1 LKVDGN
7 ALSATSMNQT
17 TIMNSRAC
25 LYSHPDD
32 GDVITSM
39 HLPGPRE
46 WEIDPTATAG
56 FIKEEGLYG
65 NLDDHDRDEL
75 PTPILSEDDTE
86 SFSLDDLEWPI
97 PGRVHTWE
105 GSQASG

>member
-1 LKVDGN
+1 VIGASPELPDLKVDGN

-17 TIMNSRAC
+17 TIMNSRTC

-32 GDVITSM
+32 EDVITSM

-65 NLDDHDRDEL
+65 
-75 PTPILSEDDTE
+75 
-86 SFSLDDLEWPI
+86 
-97 PGRVHTWE
+97 
-105 GSQASG
+105 GSPSPASGSDLCQWPLGSAHGRPVDVPAVGQ